1 MRRTFALLAL
11 LATSWPHAVALE
23 CALAS
28 AASATAEVSPHGAH
42 GHPDAHAGMTHAHT
56 QDSRAASDESAPPG
70 GRDCAMVMPCGLVMI
85 LTEGDATSTELSSA
99 PDAGQFPSVDTPST
113 TILVADPPPPRRNA

>member
-28 AASATAEVSPHGAH
+28 AVSVTPEMSAH
-42 GHPDAHAGMTHAHT
+42 GQPDAHAGMNHGPTRG
-56 QDSRAASDESAPPG
+56 SGAASDGSAPPEG
-70 GRDCAMVMPCGLVMI
+70 GDCAMVMACGLVMI
-85 LTEGDATSTELSSA
+85 QADGGASSMGRA
-99 PDAGQFPSVDTPST
+99 SGPDTGRFPSVDTPST
-113 TILVADPPPPRRNA
+113 ADLVADPPPPRRNA

>member
-28 AASATAEVSPHGAH
+28 AAPAAPAEAGHHG
-42 GHPDAHAGMTHAHT
+42 GHAGEHAGMSHGHSPESHAAGSEHV
-56 QDSRAASDESAPPG
+56 PVG
-70 GRDCAMVMPCGLVMI
+70 GGDCALVMACGLVMI
-85 LTEGDATSTELSSA
+85 QTEGERASTERASA
-99 PDAGQFPSVDTPST
+99 PEPHVFTPLDTPT
-113 TILVADPPPPRRNA
+113 AAVLVADPPPPRRNA

>member
-42 GHPDAHAGMTHAHT
+42 GHPGAHAGMTHGRTPH
-56 QDSRAASDESAPPG
+56 SRAASDGSAPPG
-70 GRDCAMVMPCGLVMI
+70 GPDCAMVMACGLVMI
-85 LTEGDATSTELSSA
+85 QTEGEATSMWRVSG
-99 PDAGQFPSVDTPST
+99 PDTGRFPSVDTPST
-113 TILVADPPPPRRNA
+113 ADLVADPPPPRRNA

>member
-28 AASATAEVSPHGAH
+28 AVSATPEVSAH
-42 GHPDAHAGMTHAHT
+42 GHPDAHAGMTHGPT
-56 QDSRAASDESAPPG
+56 QGSGAASDGSAPPD
-70 GRDCAMVMPCGLVMI
+70 GRDCAMVMACGLVMI
-85 LTEGDATSTELSSA
+85 QTEGEASSMERTSGPES
-99 PDAGQFPSVDTPST
+99 GRFPSVDAPST
-113 TILVADPPPPRRNA
+113 ADLVADPPPPRRNA